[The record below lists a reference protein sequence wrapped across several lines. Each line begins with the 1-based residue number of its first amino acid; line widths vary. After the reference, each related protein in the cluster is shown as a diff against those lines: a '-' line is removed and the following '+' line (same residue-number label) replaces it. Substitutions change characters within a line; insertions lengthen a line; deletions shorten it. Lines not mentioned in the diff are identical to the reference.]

1 MADDTP
7 NAQPKDTQSTTPPAS
22 ASAPASAPPTPSLLT
37 IPQFAAEIKQRRPK
51 LADIPDDVLV
61 RETLVRRP
69 KLMSMVQTS
78 EPRPKLKRHDREL
91 NLDQQF
97 RKSSQ
102 AFFYNHPLIREAAL
116 GAASGLGLP
125 ESTSPTKD
133 LAKGMASTLADDPQ
147 TPDEVAIAQGNRAML
162 PVYRVAKGIIQ
173 QTYGYGQEAF
183 DAIDWKQFWDNAKG
197 GEGFGNK
204 SALKTDE
211 SGRQVGGEH
220 LVHAAAGFATMLLT
234 ALKGGKKVP
243 EAGEAV
249 ARAGEKV
256 ARIPDTLT
264 VTAQRAAG
272 TGPKLAGE
280 VATKAVEDVTKHNA
294 TEMEHHSAATDK
306 HAGAVDKITEANAAA
321 DSDYHTKVERINQDF
336 DQKIEAAK
344 QKFADNVAEREKK
357 VAELRGQHAEK
368 VAAARADWVRKAY
381 ESKQAGQQAAKVAAR
396 REALEHGQKAYTKL
410 VDENV
415 KSTHKAVRGDL
426 DSRWNAIRDKIGTD
440 TPVQAPPL
448 YQAVESARG
457 MLAGVP
463 ADLKIFNDI
472 VKEITEKGE
481 NVETESGE
489 LQKVAKPSIPFDDA
503 RTQYS
508 AIGEKAYGAEGN
520 LRRALFTLYEAYDK
534 ALTSTAESAGAGKE
548 YGALKSD
555 WKNYMQDWHDMRG
568 QATGGSPLAR
578 LLKAVDDPVVAG
590 QVLGK
595 FGDRL
600 MQTYA
605 KYNKYGASPTLMS
618 KLRDLNAVNKALPK
632 SVRVPNMPER
642 LSPTP
647 EPKLPEKPPVEQ
659 LHRDVIPIEE
669 ARHQKLERTAQD
681 RPEPKPLP
689 EAPPAPD
696 IHKTLT
702 VDEVVAK
709 VREAKAQGAED
720 AAESA
725 KTLGK
730 HDLVLGGLSALGVV
744 GLHNIAYALPYTI
757 ARFGEMALV
766 TSEMG
771 QRWLS
776 KVTPQDMAR
785 INEVL
790 AKTPEERG
798 PVSQAVANGL
808 IEKAKKG
815 EKLPP
820 LNMFQILLNKA
831 QMGAILRVVAPPTQG
846 QSQSPTQ
853 SATVQ

>member
-1 MADDTP
+1 
-7 NAQPKDTQSTTPPAS
+7 
-22 ASAPASAPPTPSLLT
+22 
-37 IPQFAAEIKQRRPK
+37 
-51 LADIPDDVLV
+51 
-61 RETLVRRP
+61 
-69 KLMSMVQTS
+69 
-78 EPRPKLKRHDREL
+78 
-91 NLDQQF
+91 
-97 RKSSQ
+97 
-102 AFFYNHPLIREAAL
+102 
-116 GAASGLGLP
+116 
-125 ESTSPTKD
+125 
-133 LAKGMASTLADDPQ
+133 
-147 TPDEVAIAQGNRAML
+147 ML

-321 DSDYHTKVERINQDF
+321 DSDYSTKVERINQDF

-642 LSPTP
+642 LSPPP

-659 LHRDVIPIEE
+659 LHRDVIPIED

-689 EAPPAPD
+689 IPPQPP
-696 IHKTLT
+696 TL
-702 VDEVVAK
+702 DGMIAELKKAK
-709 VREAKAQGAED
+709 LEKAKEFGAGQ
-720 AAESA
+720 AHLR
-725 KTLGK
+725 TY
-730 HDLVLGGLSALGVV
+730 DLVAAMELLSKLPNITYPIMYV
-744 GLHNIAYALPYTI
+744 G
-757 ARFGEMALV
+757 ARIGWGIMANTEL
-766 TSEMG
+766 MKA
-771 QRWLS
+771 WLS
-776 KVTPQDMAR
+776 KVTPKDVKILTETLDKM
-785 INEVL
+785 
-790 AKTPEERG
+790 PEERAAA
-798 PVSQAVANGL
+798 SQAVADGL

-820 LNMFQILLNKA
+820 LSTFQWLLNRA